1 MLCNSAKDGTIKKQ
15 IMRKGNKSNKNDQS
29 FLEELRGQIL
39 EMIDQLTPADCA
51 EVFSKLKER
60 GVL

>member
-1 MLCNSAKDGTIKKQ
+1 MLSNDVKNDTIKEQ
-15 IMRKGNKSNKNDQS
+15 IVRKGDKPGTNDQNC
-29 FLEELRGQIL
+29 LESLRKQIL

>member
-1 MLCNSAKDGTIKKQ
+1 MLCNDVKNDTIKEQ
-15 IMRKGNKSNKNDQS
+15 IMQKGNKSNKNGQNC
-29 FLEELRGQIL
+29 LESLRKQIL

>member
-1 MLCNSAKDGTIKKQ
+1 MLSNDVKNDTIKEQ
-15 IMRKGNKSNKNDQS
+15 IVRKDNKSNKNDQNC
-29 FLEELRGQIL
+29 LESLRKRIL
-39 EMIDQLTPADCA
+39 EIIDQLPPADCA

>member
-1 MLCNSAKDGTIKKQ
+1 MLCNSAKDDTIKKQ
-15 IMRKGNKSNKNDQS
+15 IMRKGYKPSTNDQNC
-29 FLEELRGQIL
+29 LESLRKQIL

>member
-15 IMRKGNKSNKNDQS
+15 IMRKSNKPSTNDQNC
-29 FLEELRGQIL
+29 LERLRKQIL

>member
-15 IMRKGNKSNKNDQS
+15 IMRKGNKPSTNDQNC
-29 FLEELRGQIL
+29 LESLRKQIL

-51 EVFSKLKER
+51 KVFSKLKER

>member
-15 IMRKGNKSNKNDQS
+15 IMRKGNKSNKNDQNC
-29 FLEELRGQIL
+29 LESLRKQIL
-39 EMIDQLTPADCA
+39 GMIDQLTPADCA

-60 GVL
+60 GEL

>member
-1 MLCNSAKDGTIKKQ
+1 MLCNGVKNDTRKEQ
-15 IMRKGNKSNKNDQS
+15 IMRKGYRPGTNDQNG
-29 FLEELRGQIL
+29 LESLRKQIL

-51 EVFSKLKER
+51 EIFSKLKER

>member
-1 MLCNSAKDGTIKKQ
+1 MLCNDMKNGTIKGRV
-15 IMRKGNKSNKNDQS
+15 MRKGNKSSANDQNC
-29 FLEELRGQIL
+29 LERLRKQIL
-39 EMIDQLTPADCA
+39 EMIDQLSAADCA

>member
-1 MLCNSAKDGTIKKQ
+1 MLCNDVKNGTIKGRV
-15 IMRKGNKSNKNDQS
+15 MRKGNKSSANDQNC
-29 FLEELRGQIL
+29 LESLRKQIL
-39 EMIDQLTPADCA
+39 EMIDQLSAADCT